1 MVAGLICLTCFEM
14 ALAKKMALNKKRK
27 EVKRLLF
34 FNSLSLFYVY
44 QSSVLT
50 IIVQMRQKR
59 DKLELMKDVFLKK
72 KKKQHTDQ
80 IFPSN
85 KTYRDAS
92 FCHVMLNR

>member
-72 KKKQHTDQ
+72 KKNSTQ
-80 IFPSN
+80 IKFFPQI
-85 KTYRDAS
+85 K
-92 FCHVMLNR
+92 HIVMQVFAMLC

>member
-27 EVKRLLF
+27 EVERLLF

-50 IIVQMRQKR
+50 IIVQMRQKKGQIGAHER
-59 DKLELMKDVFLKK
+59 CFSQKKPSTQIKCFPQIKRIVMQVF
-72 KKKQHTDQ
+72 
-80 IFPSN
+80 
-85 KTYRDAS
+85 A
-92 FCHVMLNR
+92 MLC